1 MKLNFQILFV
11 RQETTLDVVAD
22 TGGNLRKMFS
32 NYIYGI
38 YSMTFINK
46 HLSSD
51 LEFRLRYHD
60 NLFSN

>member
-51 LEFRLRYHD
+51 LEFHL
-60 NLFSN
+60 